1 MDESQQAAL
10 AAFGSK
16 AAYGGGGTAFISG
29 LVSSELG
36 VICGIAV
43 GVAGLLVNW
52 YYKAKQDRRDER
64 EHQRRMNSGNGQ

>member
-10 AAFGSK
+10 AALGSK
-16 AAYGGGGTAFISG
+16 AAYGGGGTAVVSG
-29 LVSSELG
+29 LASSEIG

-52 YYKAKQDRRDER
+52 YYKAKQDRREQI
-64 EHQRRMNSGNGQ
+64 EHEKRMSK